1 MTGVGMHG
9 VKGGDDWDVVV
20 TVSACGYGAVS
31 SFQLLD
37 IQVRSIALLCEQEIS
52 SKVRISRAR
61 S

>member
-1 MTGVGMHG
+1 MHG